1 MNEENINISEIFQVL
16 KRKYKLIV
24 AIVIGFVAVASV
36 LSFFVITPKYEAKV
50 KLFIGKEESKDNL
63 GYNSSEIQMYQKLL
77 TTYAEIIKTEDLV
90 QGAVTKANIDLGK
103 MEAKDILNSLVVTPR
118 SDTQI
123 LEIGYKDSNPQRAV
137 DIVNSITN
145 DFIAKSKKLITNGN
159 VQVIQKA
166 KVPENPVS
174 PNKKL
179 NILISLVLGLMVGV
193 GIALLLEFMDNT
205 FKSKEDLEKVLDLP
219 VIGAIPEYDAESIRG
234 NNHIHNGRANRKS
247 LKGSLGGRENV
258 YSG

>member
-16 KRKYKLIV
+16 KRKYKLII

-50 KLFIGKEESKDNL
+50 KLFIGKEEIKDNL

-103 MEAKDILNSLVVTPR
+103 MEAKDVLNSLVVTPR

-137 DIVNSITN
+137 DIVDSITN
-145 DFIAKSKKLITNGN
+145 DFIAKSKKFITNGN

-166 KVPENPVS
+166 KVPEKS
-174 PNKKL
+174 
-179 NILISLVLGLMVGV
+179 S
-193 GIALLLEFMDNT
+193 
-205 FKSKEDLEKVLDLP
+205 KSK
-219 VIGAIPEYDAESIRG
+219 
-234 NNHIHNGRANRKS
+234 
-247 LKGSLGGRENV
+247 
-258 YSG
+258 

>member
-1 MNEENINISEIFQVL
+1 MNEENINIGEIFQVL

-103 MEAKDILNSLVVTPR
+103 MEAKDVLNSLVVTPR

-137 DIVNSITN
+137 DIVDSITN

-179 NILISLVLGLMVGV
+179 NILISLVLGLMVGIGV
-193 GIALLLEFMDNT
+193 VLLLEFMDNT

-219 VIGAIPEYDAESIRG
+219 VIGAIPEYDTESIRG
-234 NNHIHNGRANRKS
+234 NNHIHNNKMSRKS
-247 LKGSLGGRENV
+247 LKDNLGGRKNV
-258 YSG
+258 YS